1 MAIVIFSKL
10 LTETDI
16 SVRLTV
22 PTRALQHINMPAGD
36 NNVYLSPEDSEGRE
50 WPFRCYTRLNGHPR
64 PAFTTGWLDFVE
76 AKELQIGDR
85 VTFSMLED
93 EGVAGGAPQYRI
105 RATRTITLFKEEH
118 VVDLPQ
124 RFAPN

>member
-22 PTRALQHINMPAGD
+22 PIRALQHINMPAGD
-36 NNVYLSPEDSEGRE
+36 NNVALSAMDSDGNR
-50 WPFRCYTRLNGHPR
+50 WPFRCYTRPDGHPK
-64 PAFTTGWLDFVE
+64 PAFTTGWLDFV
-76 AKELQIGDR
+76 KDKRLQIGDR

-93 EGVAGGAPQYRI
+93 EGVAAGAPQYRI
-105 RATRTITLFKEEH
+105 RATRTITLFGEEH